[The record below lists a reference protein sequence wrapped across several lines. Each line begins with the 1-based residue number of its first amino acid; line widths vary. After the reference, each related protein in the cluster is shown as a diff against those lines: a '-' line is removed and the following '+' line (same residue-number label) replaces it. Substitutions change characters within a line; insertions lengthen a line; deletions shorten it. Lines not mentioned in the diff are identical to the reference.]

1 MSARWR
7 KVSVRLR
14 ETNQNRAYE
23 IEELLNYGYSA
34 AKRAILVCNSLN
46 MPPRGTLDK
55 AFAPAGD
62 YRLAGRPDI
71 RRTLKQGCWLITA
84 EIEVSVMTGQCLDR
98 CSSDN
103 ETLRRGRTAGADERH
118 RNQSGVNGHFA
129 TENARARPGYL
140 YPKKQT

>member
-34 AKRAILVCNSLN
+34 AKRAILVCENLN
-46 MPPRGTLDK
+46 TPPRGTLDK
-55 AFAPAGD
+55 AFAPATAH
-62 YRLAGRPDI
+62 RLTRRPYI
-71 RRTLKQGCWLITA
+71 RRTPKQGCSLATA
-84 EIEVSVMTGQCLDR
+84 EIEVSVMTGLCLDR

-103 ETLRRGRTAGADERH
+103 ETLPRGRTAGANEGH
-118 RNQSGVNGHFA
+118 RDQSGVNGHFA

-140 YPKKQT
+140 YPKMQT